1 MNSRL
6 PDILPLSPYF
16 REMVWGGR
24 RLSQLFSK
32 NLPAGLG
39 IGESF
44 ELSSY
49 AGRESRIAAGP
60 LAGMGL
66 GELVRDFGADLL
78 GADVV
83 RRYGGSMPLLIKLL
97 DACQDLSVQVHPDDS
112 YALAKGLPDAGKMEA
127 WLVLHSDG
135 GRVAYGLVDGV
146 GRADFVA
153 AIEAGRVEEV
163 IRFFPVERGDLVFS
177 PPGTVHALC
186 AGVVIY
192 EVQQSSDLT
201 FRIHDYDR
209 LGLDGKKRELH
220 IDQALDVIDFDAG
233 LPAPQHWSALP
244 GANATGVELVDCE
257 HFRFS
262 YHCGDEAE
270 HSAAGSFAAL
280 TIVGGAAKL
289 RAERSECALGTGETA
304 LVPAGR
310 TVCIE
315 RSGEEPL
322 EYVISAASSVEK

>member
-1 MNSRL
+1 MNSQL

-24 RLSQLFSK
+24 RLGEIFAKS
-32 NLPAGLG
+32 LPAGLG

-49 AGRESRIAAGP
+49 AGRESKVAAGP
-60 LAGMGL
+60 LAGVGL
-66 GELVRDFGADLL
+66 DELVREFGADLL
-78 GADVV
+78 GAAVV
-83 RRYGGSMPLLIKLL
+83 RRYGGHMPLLIKLL
-97 DACQDLSVQVHPDDS
+97 DACQDLSVQVHPDDA
-112 YALAKGLPDAGKMEA
+112 YASAKGLQDAGKMEA
-127 WLVLHSDG
+127 WLVLHSDS

-146 GRADFVA
+146 GRTDFAA

-220 IDQALDVIDFDAG
+220 IEQAMDVIDFDAK

-244 GANATGVELVDCE
+244 GASADGVELVDCE

-262 YHCGDEAE
+262 YHCGDKAE
-270 HSAAGSFAAL
+270 HSAGESFAAL
-280 TIVGGAAKL
+280 TLVGGGAQLRGERGEYALAA
-289 RAERSECALGTGETA
+289 GETA

-310 TVCIE
+310 TVSIE
-315 RSGEEPL
+315 RSSDEPL
-322 EYVISAASSVEK
+322 EYVLSAAAGA